1 MNHSD
6 ILYDGFLTLPVPDSL
21 GGMNVFFAL
30 DLAAVAEDELGLSAA
45 AEDELGLV
53 GAGAEGA
60 ALGTALVAVLA
71 AAGALALAAGG
82 AVLGVALVA
91 AGALA
96 LPAGGADGAAI
107 GASTLLFSCSD
118 NI

>member
-6 ILYDGFLTLPVPDSL
+6 ILYDGFLTLPVPDTL
-21 GGMNVFFAL
+21 GGMNVLFAL
-30 DLAAVAEDELGLSAA
+30 VLAALAEDELGLSAA

-60 ALGTALVAVLA
+60 ALGAALVA
-71 AAGALALAAGG
+71 AGADG

-91 AGALA
+91 VGALA
-96 LPAGGADGAAI
+96 LPAGGADGADI
-107 GASTLLFSCSD
+107 GASTLLFSCND

>member
-6 ILYDGFLTLPVPDSL
+6 ILYDGFLTLPVPDTL
-21 GGMNVFFAL
+21 GGLNVLFVL
-30 DLAAVAEDELGLSAA
+30 DLAAVAEDELGLSTT

-60 ALGTALVAVLA
+60 ALGTTLVAVLA

-82 AVLGVALVA
+82 AVLAVALVA
-91 AGALA
+91 KGALSLA
-96 LPAGGADGAAI
+96 AAGADGAAI
-107 GASTLLFSCSD
+107 GASTLLFSCSE

>member
-1 MNHSD
+1 
-6 ILYDGFLTLPVPDSL
+6 
-21 GGMNVFFAL
+21 MNVFLPL

-96 LPAGGADGAAI
+96 LAAGGADGAAI

>member
-21 GGMNVFFAL
+21 GGMNVFFPL

-60 ALGTALVAVLA
+60 ALGTALVAALV
-71 AAGALALAAGG
+71 AAGADG

-96 LPAGGADGAAI
+96 LAAGGADGAAI

>member
-60 ALGTALVAVLA
+60 ALGAALVA
-71 AAGALALAAGG
+71 AGADGV
-82 AVLGVALVA
+82 VLGVALVA

-96 LPAGGADGAAI
+96 LAAGGADGAAI

>member
-1 MNHSD
+1 M
-6 ILYDGFLTLPVPDSL
+6 
-21 GGMNVFFAL
+21 FFAL
-30 DLAAVAEDELGLSAA
+30 DLAAVAEDELGLSTA

-53 GAGAEGA
+53 GAGTEGA
-60 ALGTALVAVLA
+60 ALGTTLAAVLA
-71 AAGALALAAGG
+71 AARALALAAGG

-91 AGALA
+91 EGALA
-96 LPAGGADGAAI
+96 LAAGGADGAAI

>member
-6 ILYDGFLTLPVPDSL
+6 ILYDGFLTLLVRDSL
-21 GGMNVFFAL
+21 GCMNVFFAL
-30 DLAAVAEDELGLSAA
+30 DLAAVVEDELGLSTA
-45 AEDELGLV
+45 AEDELGLA

-60 ALGTALVAVLA
+60 ALGAALVA
-71 AAGALALAAGG
+71 AGADG

-96 LPAGGADGAAI
+96 LAA